1 MFTDFT
7 SVCHHLDRYMPSS
20 MGEPASLLLPS
31 QGTAGM
37 IPDCVP
43 DSTSGSPF
51 QHSFSITP
59 TCNPSPPLQPTGP
72 TAHHVGVNSS
82 PPLQHV
88 QNGYSPS
95 LSPEH
100 IHTLQPPC
108 TDQPYLRFLE
118 QPTNRIRYRYK
129 SEKGSHGGLTGEF
142 STTTKKTYPT
152 VKLEN
157 YQQHNSQVYIKAILY
172 TIDDQPKPHV
182 HKLMGKHCQDGVC
195 TVTVGEDMVASF
207 QNLGILFVGKKEVPD
222 ILYRRK
228 LEDQNILSCL
238 MQNGSTHFSVENE
251 KHHLREEAEREAKDM
266 DLNRVRIRFEAFA
279 VSQGNSYPGHL
290 YPISDAVY
298 SNIIANQKCPDVG
311 ELKIVR
317 MDKCSGLCTGSDEV
331 FLLCE
336 KVNKKDIKVMFF
348 EEDENGMILWQDF
361 GSFTE
366 ADVHHQ
372 VAIVFKTPPYR
383 DPMIKFPVKVKLQL
397 YRPRDRECSKP
408 KDFVYIPVEHD
419 REGIERKRRKVHN
432 YQNFPGF
439 DGGCNNFGSNHSFG
453 TTGGSGSSGGNNGS
467 FFGHGQG
474 PVDFQGQNM
483 LSTSQTRVTQ
493 SEEVPLSLREERK
506 VNQELA
512 SGVSLSTEESLE
524 ASLHRLSL
532 VDHDVR
538 KSGSQKSK
546 KLSGQVTS
554 APQSQYPSGRTSSK
568 FLTQTREQC
577 SSATTQETPPLLYKM
592 TDTGGLNHLP
602 KSTADSDTL
611 DLRPVRQLA
620 LQMSLALR
628 EFICSGDLRKLL
640 VTMRHLVAVQD
651 TEGDNLLHLAIIHH
665 AGNHT
670 NQLVLVRCL
679 LHVLKDLPKDT
690 INQSNNLHQTPLM
703 LAVMTKS
710 PYIVQELL
718 VHGANPNITDAEGNT
733 PLHIA
738 THNGDEICLS
748 VLLDPKNHPD
758 EVTEISS
765 SLNKLNY
772 AGFAPL
778 HLAVKQGHK
787 KCVKILCA
795 RGADINV
802 MDGTSGHTPL
812 HLAVVWSPH
821 LIRNLLKMG
830 HVDINAQNF
839 AGNTTLHL
847 ACAYANEDVVS
858 ILVKAGASVL
868 IENYDI
874 CSPNDQSGN
883 ESDVPNSKGKTPLDF
898 SGNNHKMKKILF
910 GQSSHSE
917 DRFPNTKSSSSI
929 SKLSSSSVS
938 DLKKSH
944 DSKAE
949 IGESKKSGTCTLAP
963 FDSGYISGEIKTEDL
978 DKMDLLFTELDKNL
992 QWKQLGMTL
1001 GFEDSAINSIERLC
1015 SKDQSPAKAI
1025 IEKFQEEHPYCDLKE
1040 TLTNALIAAA
1050 LPEAVEIIH

>member
-1 MFTDFT
+1 MEN
-7 SVCHHLDRYMPSS
+7 LRDRYMPSS

-43 DSTSGSPF
+43 DNTSGSPF
-51 QHSFSITP
+51 QHSFSITS

-95 LSPEH
+95 LSPER

-157 YQQHNSQVYIKAILY
+157 YQQHNCQVYIKAILY
-172 TIDDQPKPHV
+172 TVDDQPKPHV

-222 ILYRRK
+222 ILFRRK
-228 LEDQNILSCL
+228 LEDQHILSCL
-238 MQNGSTHFSVENE
+238 MQNGSSHLAETD

-290 YPISDAVY
+290 YPICDAVY

-372 VAIVFKTPPYR
+372 VAIVFKTPPYH

-419 REGIERKRRKVHN
+419 REGIERKRRKVHS

-439 DGGCNNFGSNHSFG
+439 DGGCNNFGPNHSFG
-453 TTGGSGSSGGNNGS
+453 STGGSGSSGGNNSS

-474 PVDFQGQNM
+474 PVDFQGQNV
-483 LSTSQTRVTQ
+483 LSTSQTRLFQ
-493 SEEVPLSLREERK
+493 SEEVIISLREERK

-512 SGVSLSTEESLE
+512 SGVSLSTEKSLE
-524 ASLHRLSL
+524 ASLDRLSL
-532 VDHDVR
+532 VEHGVR
-538 KSGSQKSK
+538 KMGSQKSE

-554 APQSQYPSGRTSSK
+554 ASQSHYPSDRTSPK
-568 FLTQTREQC
+568 TQTRGQR
-577 SSATTQETPPLLYKM
+577 SSGITQETPEVLYKA
-592 TDTGGLNHLP
+592 TDTGVFHHP
-602 KSTADSDTL
+602 ESTADSDRP
-611 DLRPVRQLA
+611 DLWPVRQLA

-628 EFICSGDLRKLL
+628 EFICSGDLRRLL
-640 VTMRHLVAVQD
+640 VTMRHLVAIQD

-670 NQLVLVRCL
+670 NQLVLIRCL
-679 LHVLKDLPKDT
+679 LHVLKDLPKDAV
-690 INQSNNLHQTPLM
+690 NQSNNLHQTPLM

-718 VHGANPNITDAEGNT
+718 VHGANPNITDVEGNT

-738 THNGDEICLS
+738 SHNGDEVCLS

-758 EVTEISS
+758 EVTKMSS

-795 RGADINV
+795 RGADVNV

-812 HLAVVWSPH
+812 HMAVVWSPH
-821 LIRNLLKMG
+821 LIRTMVKMG
-830 HVDINAQNF
+830 HLDINAQNF
-839 AGNTTLHL
+839 AGNTALHL
-847 ACAYANEDVVS
+847 ACAYANEEVVS
-858 ILVKAGASVL
+858 VLVKAGANVM
-868 IENYDI
+868 IENYDT

-898 SGNNHKMKKILF
+898 SGNHHQLKKLLL
-910 GQSSHSE
+910 GLSSHAE
-917 DRFPNTKSSSSI
+917 DTFSSIKSSPNI
-929 SKLSSSSVS
+929 SKLCSSSVS
-938 DLKKSH
+938 DLKKPR
-944 DSKAE
+944 DSK
-949 IGESKKSGTCTLAP
+949 IGKVERDESTKFITDTLTP

-978 DKMDLLFTELDKNL
+978 DKMDLLFIELDQNR

-1001 GFEDSAINSIERLC
+1001 GFEDTTINSIERLC
-1015 SKDQSPAKAI
+1015 GKDQSPAKAI
-1025 IEKFQEEHPYCDLKE
+1025 IEKFKEEHPHCDLKE

-1050 LPEAVEIIH
+1050 LPTAVEIIH